1 MTEEIE
7 FKKYEKVIS
16 SLAKKITTNKEL
28 QKDLIQEG
36 YVGLLMAKNNYDST
50 IGVEFLT
57 YAYPYIKD
65 HISRYYIK
73 YKKQNQEIEKI
84 LSKGLLDYNV
94 NLDSVCFDDV
104 ESFLEGCSED
114 TKKIVKL
121 IIEEDKTFREIGEQL
136 GYSKSKISY
145 ILSKDKDKLYK
156 NLKN

>member
-1 MTEEIE
+1 MTEEID
-7 FKKYEKVIS
+7 FKKCEGVIT

-65 HISRYYIK
+65 HISRYY
-73 YKKQNQEIEKI
+73 KKNKEQNVKLEEEMYDSI
-84 LSKGLLDYNV
+84 